1 MDEVKIITEHR
12 DELATRLQKLL
23 TTEVKSLSPTRGLLQ
38 TSYSAAKAP
47 LGKCEN
53 NERPQAANKAAG
65 IDRDL
70 LCPLHTNAVAPDDYV
85 SKWMDHDQIPEF
97 KARRLSG
104 YNHFLAHAQRTSE
117 LTNIESQLKTEFPG
131 AGAGYIPMRQP
142 LDEPL
147 IESIDLP
154 PLHSR
159 VTRLRDAAWTFSLQQ
174 AMNTI
179 PLFDG
184 NPDLVAFFCRV
195 VRNVLTYA
203 V

>member
-1 MDEVKIITEHR
+1 M
-12 DELATRLQKLL
+12 
-23 TTEVKSLSPTRGLLQ
+23 KSLSPARDLLQ
-38 TSYSAAKAP
+38 TTYSAAKAP
-47 LGKCEN
+47 LGKGEN
-53 NERPQAANKAAG
+53 NERLQAAQNAAG

-70 LCPLHTNAVAPDDYV
+70 LCPPHTNAEAPNDYV
-85 SKWMDHDQIPEF
+85 PKWVGHDQIPEF

-104 YNHFLAHAQRTSE
+104 YNHFLAHAQGSSG

-159 VTRLRDAAWTFSLQQ
+159 VTHPRDAAWTFSL
-174 AMNTI
+174 
-179 PLFDG
+179 
-184 NPDLVAFFCRV
+184 
-195 VRNVLTYA
+195 
-203 V
+203 